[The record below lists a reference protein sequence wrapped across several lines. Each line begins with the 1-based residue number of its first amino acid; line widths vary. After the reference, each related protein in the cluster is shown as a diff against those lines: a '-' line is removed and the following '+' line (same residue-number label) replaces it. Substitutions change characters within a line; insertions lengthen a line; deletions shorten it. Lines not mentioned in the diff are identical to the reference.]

1 MKNRLNKICG
11 LVVKFS
17 GAGLILL
24 ASSYSASTFAADYPE
39 AGNFSDGSKV
49 WAENCNRCHNM
60 RGPKELRD
68 DQWIST
74 AYHMRIRAGLT
85 GQETRDVI
93 TFLQA
98 SNTKTVA
105 AGATQVV
112 AKLSKGATGE
122 ETYEK
127 TCIACHGADGK
138 GAFPGTPN
146 LTDSSGALSKS
157 DDVLINH
164 ITNGFQSPGSP
175 MAMPPKGGNP
185 NLTTKDI
192 AAVLKHIRETFG
204 K

>member
-1 MKNRLNKICG
+1 MKNRLNKICEQI
-11 LVVKFS
+11 LKFS

-24 ASSYSASTFAADYPE
+24 TSSYSVSAFAADYPE

-74 AYHMRIRAGLT
+74 AFHMRIRAGLT
-85 GQETRDVI
+85 GQEMRDVI

-105 AGATQVV
+105 AGATQVAAV
-112 AKLSKGATGE
+112 ISIGATGKE
-122 ETYEK
+122 IFEK

-138 GAFPGTPN
+138 GAFPGTPDF
-146 LTDSSGALSKS
+146 TDSSGALSKS

-164 ITNGFQSPGSP
+164 IINGFQSPGSP

-185 NLTTKDI
+185 NLSAKDI
-192 AAVLKHIRETFG
+192 AAVLKHIHETFG